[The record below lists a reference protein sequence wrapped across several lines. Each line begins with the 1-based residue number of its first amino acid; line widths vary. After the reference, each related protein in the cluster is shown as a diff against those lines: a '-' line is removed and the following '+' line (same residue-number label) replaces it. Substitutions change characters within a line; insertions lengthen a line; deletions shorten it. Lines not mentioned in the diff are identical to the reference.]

1 MSDEIKI
8 PETAKMFQH
17 TYICPSVAC
26 LKAANP
32 HPGSWHQRAI
42 NLPTDTPRTDVKCPG
57 CGTAMIIGR
66 NGGADTY
73 ETDREGN
80 LKSIGGDPLIFE
92 KTAAEAPDQSGDE
105 SIFLKDGK

>member
-1 MSDEIKI
+1 MSEEKNAT
-8 PETAKMFQH
+8 TAEMFQH

-26 LKAANP
+26 LKDANP

-42 NLPTDTPRTDVKCPG
+42 NLPTDVPRNDVKCPG
-57 CGTAMIIGR
+57 CGGAMIIGR
-66 NGGADTY
+66 NGHSDTY
-73 ETDREGN
+73 KTDREGN
-80 LKSIGGDPLIFE
+80 ITEIGGDPLIFE